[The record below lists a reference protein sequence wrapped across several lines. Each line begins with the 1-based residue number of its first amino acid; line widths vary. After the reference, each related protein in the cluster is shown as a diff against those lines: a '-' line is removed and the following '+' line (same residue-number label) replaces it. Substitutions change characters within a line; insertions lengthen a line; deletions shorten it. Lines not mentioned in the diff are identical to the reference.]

1 MLRFRAG
8 FLLSCTVLIGATAS
22 AATVYAVLDNAGT
35 NTYGTLDTGTGVF
48 NPIAIQT
55 PNLYGMGFAPNGNLY
70 GTDSATNAGVY
81 QVDPLTGNLTSLG
94 TSANSVIGSTV
105 GSDGLIYAVSQDTSG
120 IFYTINPTTVAT
132 NVINTFGFQS
142 DGLAVFAD
150 GIFYTDLMGSTGDT
164 LEAVDP
170 VTGVATAV
178 GNGLGAQIF
187 AGVDVN
193 GTIYGGDG
201 AGNLYTINLSTG
213 VATLIAAITGATG
226 SLDALAFQPVP
237 EPSTASLA
245 GIAFVAICLFK
256 LRC

>member
-1 MLRFRAG
+1 MHRFRAA
-8 FLLSCTVLIGATAS
+8 FLLSCTVLIAATAS
-22 AATVYAVLDNAGT
+22 AATVYAVFDDAGT
-35 NTYGTLDTGTGVF
+35 NTYGTLDMGTGVF
-48 NPIAIQT
+48 SPIATQT

-81 QVDPLTGNLTSLG
+81 QVDPLTGNLTNLG
-94 TSANSVIGSTV
+94 TSTNSVIGSTV
-105 GSDGLIYAVSQDTSG
+105 GSDGLIYAVSQDSNG

-142 DGLAVFAD
+142 DGLSVFAD
-150 GIFYTDLMGSTGDT
+150 GIFYTDLMGPTDDT

-170 VTGVATAV
+170 ITGVATAV
-178 GNGLGAQIF
+178 GTGLGVQIF

-201 AGNLYTINLSTG
+201 AGNLYTINLSSG
-213 VATLIAAITGATG
+213 VATLVAAVTGATG
-226 SLDALAFQPVP
+226 GLDALAFQPVP
-237 EPSTASLA
+237 EPPTASLA
-245 GIAFVAICLFK
+245 GIAFVTICLFK